1 MEIYVFDNSF
11 EGFLTLIFD
20 YYVRKP
26 TQIKVVSER
35 DFSPTMFDDEYFV
48 ITDEQKAE
56 RVHKSLK
63 NKLNSTSYK
72 AVQAVFLSEETEAYD
87 KLFRYCCLIL
97 NESAAIQLNYG
108 NEYVFY
114 VMKMYRSVHREKHH
128 HEAFIRFEKINPD
141 LFFAKTEPKFNV
153 LPLIINHFRKRY
165 ADQNWIIYDSK
176 RKYGIY
182 YDKISSQVQ
191 QIQLNFTPKTST
203 TPAEYIDVN
212 ENLYQELWKSYF
224 NSTTIEARKNSR
236 LQIQMMPKRFWKNLT
251 EYH

>member
-1 MEIYVFDNSF
+1 MERYVFDNSF

-26 TQIKVVSER
+26 QQIKIVSQR
-35 DFSPTMFDDEYFV
+35 DFLPSMFDDEYIV

-72 AVQAVFLSEETEAYD
+72 ALQAVFLSEEKEAFE
-87 KLFRYCCLIL
+87 KLFHYCCLII

-108 NEYVFY
+108 NEFVLY

-128 HEAFIRFEKINPD
+128 HEAFIRFEKINQD
-141 LFFAKTEPKFNV
+141 LFFAKTEPKYNI
-153 LPLIINHFRKRY
+153 LPLIIHHFRKRY
-165 ADQNWIIYDSK
+165 ADQNWIIYDSI

-182 YDKISSQVQ
+182 YDKNSKQVH
-191 QIQLNFTPKTST
+191 QIQLNFTPKST
-203 TPAEYIDVN
+203 TLPTEYIDVD

-224 NSTTIEARKNSR
+224 HSTTIETRKNSK
-236 LQIQMMPKRFWKNLT
+236 LQMQLMPKRFWKNLT
-251 EYH
+251 EYN